1 MPIAITD
8 AIKTLAEAE
17 RRFGLGRCPLDGRKP
32 SEDAGFFPEW
42 RSDLLELTAG
52 KVAIEMIEIRG

>member
-17 RRFGLGRCPLDGRKP
+17 RRFGLGR